1 MYNLHNIENNI
12 NIMKR
17 FFIYGFIGCS
27 MEVFWTGISSLFEG
41 DTALMSHSSIWM
53 IVIYG
58 MAIFLEPFQSM
69 LKNKHWVI
77 RGLVYMTLIY
87 IGEYVT
93 GFALDAVNINVWK
106 YTDTLNIDGYI
117 TLSFAPLWFLA
128 GLFFE
133 RVRIW
138 LDDVAKADVELEYNN

>member
-17 FFIYGFIGCS
+17 FYIYGFIGCS
-27 MEVFWTGISSLFEG
+27 MEVFWTGISSLFSG
-41 DTALMSHSSIWM
+41 DTALMAHSSLWM

-58 MAIFLEPFQSM
+58 MAIFLEPFQKM
-69 LKNKHWVI
+69 LKDKNWFM
-77 RGLVYMTLIY
+77 RGIVYMSLIY

-93 GFALDAVNINVWK
+93 GYILDIFGIRVWE
-106 YTDTLNIDGYI
+106 YTDRLNIHGYI

-133 RVRIW
+133 RVRMW
-138 LDDVAKADVELEYNN
+138 LDNVSKVDTELNYE

>member
-1 MYNLHNIENNI
+1 MYNLHNIGNNI

-27 MEVFWTGISSLFEG
+27 MEVLWTGISSLFNG
-41 DTALMSHSSIWM
+41 DVALMAHSSIWM

-58 MAIFLEPFQSM
+58 MAIFLEPFQKM
-69 LKNKHWVI
+69 LENKNWFI
-77 RGLVYMTLIY
+77 RGIVYMILIY
-87 IGEYVT
+87 IGEYIT
-93 GFALDAVNINVWK
+93 GFGLDVFGIKVWEYTDILNIN
-106 YTDTLNIDGYI
+106 GYI
-117 TLSFAPLWFLA
+117 TLSFVPLWFTA

-138 LDDVAKADVELEYNN
+138 LDNVSEYDAELSYE